1 MNPPP
6 KPATSPVPQSD
17 VSAIQVSSRIPEFWT
32 DQPRVWYI
40 RAEAVLL
47 PQKMGDEAQF
57 QVVVSKL
64 GKEAIQQVTDI
75 LIKPPDI
82 KKYDT
87 LKNRL
92 LAIYEESETR
102 QIQKLIGEMELGDQ
116 KPSQL
121 LRRMRDLARGKI
133 PDHTLRIL
141 WQNHLPPSVRAVLA
155 VTEAADMDNLATVAD
170 KIMETMSLP
179 QVAEINSVSQVQG
192 NCNENNKILAEI
204 AKLSLRIANIEKMPF
219 RGHSRSRS
227 TRRMRSRSKTT
238 SWVDE
243 LSTVLYGLR
252 AAVRTDNNVS
262 AAEMTYAQTIRL
274 PSDFYDTQKV
284 VSCDDYS
291 LVQKL
296 RSILNSLK
304 PNSKSHSSKSFFIHP
319 DLRECEFVF
328 VRNDVH
334 KPLKPTYD
342 GPYRVLKRGTKVYEI
357 QFPNRIVNIS
367 IDRLKPAYTI
377 QESASETVNIAKSSD
392 SESRTVTR
400 YGRVTRR
407 PVRFAT

>member
-1 MNPPP
+1 
-6 KPATSPVPQSD
+6 
-17 VSAIQVSSRIPEFWT
+17 
-32 DQPRVWYI
+32 
-40 RAEAVLL
+40 
-47 PQKMGDEAQF
+47 
-57 QVVVSKL
+57 
-64 GKEAIQQVTDI
+64 
-75 LIKPPDI
+75 
-82 KKYDT
+82 
-87 LKNRL
+87 
-92 LAIYEESETR
+92 
-102 QIQKLIGEMELGDQ
+102 MELGDQ

-179 QVAEINSVSQVQG
+179 QVAEINSVSQVQ
-192 NCNENNKILAEI
+192 A
-204 AKLSLRIANIEKMPF
+204 
-219 RGHSRSRS
+219 
-227 TRRMRSRSKTT
+227 T

-252 AAVRTDNNVS
+252 AAVRTDNNIS